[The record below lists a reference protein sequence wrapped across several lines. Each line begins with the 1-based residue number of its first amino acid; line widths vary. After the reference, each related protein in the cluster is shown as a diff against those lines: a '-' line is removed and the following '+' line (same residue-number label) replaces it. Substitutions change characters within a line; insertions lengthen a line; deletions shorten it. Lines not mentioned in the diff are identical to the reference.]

1 MVESYFVD
9 STEPIGVFKAIS
21 QGFDRVAAR
30 PLLIVPPLLLDLLL
44 WLGPQIRITS
54 LLEELADSLRQLE
67 GMLVGQAELVPGTFQ
82 AMVERFN
89 LVSALSTIPVGVPSV
104 MAGRMPLTNPL
115 GGGTSFEFVEPGQV
129 VLVWLLLSAAGLAI
143 GAYYQLWIAAAV
155 APESRLARGWVAGL
169 RMIGFGALLFVG
181 GLIAGSAVAAA
192 VTVAWFI
199 LPLLG
204 TGVFFLGFALLFWM
218 AVYLVFTPHGIIR
231 YDMGVFRAVIESF
244 TLVRWNLLAT
254 VGFLIVAFGTYWLTN
269 LIWGLPA
276 EGTWF
281 ALLAV
286 VGHAFVSTTLLAAS
300 YSFYQ
305 GRREWLLALRQAA
318 AARYHQQ

>member
-1 MVESYFVD
+1 MVESNFVD

-44 WLGPQIRITS
+44 WLGPHIRISS

-67 GMLVGQAELVPGTFQ
+67 GVLVGGAELVPGGLEL
-82 AMVERFN
+82 MVERFN

-104 MAGRMPLTNPL
+104 MAGRMPLTSPL
-115 GGGTSFEFVEPGQV
+115 GAGPDFEVVDPVQV
-129 VLVWLLLSAAGLAI
+129 VLIWLLLTVAGLAI

-155 APESRLARGWVAGL
+155 APEAQLARGWVAGL
-169 RMIGFGALLFVG
+169 RLIGFGVMLFIG
-181 GLIAGSAVAAA
+181 GLLAGGSVLLAIAVA
-192 VTVAWFI
+192 TLI

-231 YDMGVFRAVIESF
+231 YDLGVFRAAIESF
-244 TLVRWNLLAT
+244 AVVRWNLLGT
-254 VGFLIVAFGTYWLTN
+254 VGFLIVALSAYWLTN
-269 LIWGLPA
+269 LIWGLPG

-286 VGHAFVSTTLLAAS
+286 IGHAFVSTMLLAGS

-305 GRREWLLALRQAA
+305 GRREWLIALRQAA
-318 AARYHQQ
+318 AERYHQQ